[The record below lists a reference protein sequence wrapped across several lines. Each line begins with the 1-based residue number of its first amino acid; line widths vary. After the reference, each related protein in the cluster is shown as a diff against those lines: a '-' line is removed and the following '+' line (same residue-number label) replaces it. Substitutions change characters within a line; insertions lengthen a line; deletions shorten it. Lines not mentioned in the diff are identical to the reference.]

1 MYIFKELDVNL
12 TKKINNLFNSNKFLL
27 KTLIFITN
35 TCDGKMYLLYSLII
49 PFAFPSNGLEIL
61 KIGVCAFGF
70 QVPVYLIIKN
80 LVKRNRPYHNSD
92 INLYL
97 TPPDRYSFPS
107 GHCASSTLLVLTI
120 SMFEPWA
127 TPYLIIW
134 MLLIYIS
141 RIALGLHY
149 ISDAIGG
156 IILGC
161 TSFVV
166 GYNISQ
172 LFLW

>member
-1 MYIFKELDVNL
+1 MYILKELDVNL
-12 TKKINNLFNSNKFLL
+12 TKRINNLFNSNKFFL

-35 TCDGKMYLLYSLII
+35 TCDGKMYLLYFLII
-49 PFAFPSNGLEIL
+49 PFVFPSNGLEIL

-70 QVPVYLIIKN
+70 QVPIYLIIKN
-80 LVKRNRPYHNSD
+80 LIKRNRPYHHSD

-107 GHCASSTLLVLTI
+107 GHCASSTLLVLI
-120 SMFEPWA
+120 INMFEPSI

-134 MLLIYIS
+134 MVLIYIS
-141 RIALGLHY
+141 RVALGLHY
-149 ISDAIGG
+149 ISDVIGG

-172 LFLW
+172 FIL

>member
-1 MYIFKELDVNL
+1 MHIFKELDVNL
-12 TKKINNLFNSNKFLL
+12 TKRINNLFNSNKFFL
-27 KTLIFITN
+27 KALIFITN

-70 QVPVYLIIKN
+70 QVPIYLIIKN
-80 LVKRNRPYHNSD
+80 LMKRNRPYHRSD

-107 GHCASSTLLVLTI
+107 GHCASSTLLVLI
-120 SMFEPWA
+120 INMFEA
-127 TPYLIIW
+127 SIIPYLIIW
-134 MLLIYIS
+134 MILIYIS
-141 RIALGLHY
+141 RVALGLHY
-149 ISDAIGG
+149 ISDVIGG
-156 IILGC
+156 VILGC
-161 TSFVV
+161 TSFIV

-172 LFLW
+172 FFL

>member
-1 MYIFKELDVNL
+1 MYILKELDVNL
-12 TKKINNLFNSNKFLL
+12 TKRINNLFNSNKFFL

-35 TCDGKMYLLYSLII
+35 TCDGKMYLLYFLII
-49 PFAFPSNGLEIL
+49 PFVFPSNGLEIL

-70 QVPVYLIIKN
+70 QVPIYLIIKN
-80 LVKRNRPYHNSD
+80 LIKRNRPYHHSD

-107 GHCASSTLLVLTI
+107 GHCASSTLLVLI
-120 SMFEPWA
+120 INMFEPSI

-134 MLLIYIS
+134 MVLIYIS
-141 RIALGLHY
+141 RVALGLHY
-149 ISDAIGG
+149 ISDVIGG

-161 TSFVV
+161 TSFIV

-172 LFLW
+172 FFL